1 MILKTISFNYK
12 KCCENKKFNKSFCD
26 FVNEKYPEIRV
37 KDLYKAIDKYIKRRK
52 KEKKTKF
59 LNFTNATSV
68 ISVKDFFELK
78 ACQQGD
84 IVGVYVIYNENKNMY
99 YVGQAKKLFFRINQ
113 HFTGYGN
120 GDVYADYK
128 AGNSFKMMIIPLADS
143 GYKDIDLLEKDM
155 IKKYRAYE
163 CGYNKTKGND

>member
-1 MILKTISFNYK
+1 M
-12 KCCENKKFNKSFCD
+12 
-26 FVNEKYPEIRV
+26 
-37 KDLYKAIDKYIKRRK
+37 YKAIDKYIKRRK

-59 LNFTNATSV
+59 SNFTNATSV

-113 HFTGYGN
+113 HFTGHGN

-155 IKKYRAYE
+155 IKNIELMSVVIIKQKGMIKLMQLERCIQA
-163 CGYNKTKGND
+163 GRKTCLIC

>member
-1 MILKTISFNYK
+1 
-12 KCCENKKFNKSFCD
+12 
-26 FVNEKYPEIRV
+26 
-37 KDLYKAIDKYIKRRK
+37 
-52 KEKKTKF
+52 
-59 LNFTNATSV
+59 
-68 ISVKDFFELK
+68 
-78 ACQQGD
+78 
-84 IVGVYVIYNENKNMY
+84 MY

-113 HFTGYGN
+113 HFTGHGN

-163 CGYNKTKGND
+163 CGYNKTKGNDEVDAVGKMHSGRSKDLPDLLTTK